1 MEDRVIMIVE
11 LLCLL
16 AVANGTP
23 VLMTRVFGARG
34 AWPLDGGIELPDGH
48 RLFGASKT
56 LRGVVSATVTTAAAG
71 ALGPGAAIGALMG
84 FTAMAGDLFSSFVKR
99 RLGIPSSGRATGLD
113 QVPEALFPL
122 LAAYRPLQLDPL
134 TVVIVVVAFSVGQAL
149 LSPLMFRLGVRRH
162 PH

>member
-1 MEDRVIMIVE
+1 MIVE

-23 VLMTRVFGARG
+23 VVMTRVFGTCG
-34 AWPLDGGIELPDGH
+34 AWPVDGGVELPDGR

-56 LRGVVSATVTTAAAG
+56 LRGVVSAMVMTAAVALALSLG
-71 ALGPGAAIGALMG
+71 ALVGLLMGAA
-84 FTAMAGDLFSSFVKR
+84 AMAGDLFSSFVKR
-99 RLGIPSSGRATGLD
+99 RLGIPSSGRASGLD
-113 QVPEALFPL
+113 QVPEALFPV
-122 LAAYRPLQLDPL
+122 LAAYRPLHLDPL

-149 LSPLMFRLGVRRH
+149 ISPLMFRLGVRRH